1 MHHAMSCRCDFD
13 HASPDLRTPGHKQ
26 STSKSKLQTQ
36 PAAGHVH
43 MTVTASSKSRVQA
56 RPYITCR
63 VPSHIWR
70 ETSKSPT
77 FHLPPSTFEFE
88 SDYST
93 SCPQS
98 ITVVRTHSG
107 SGSASS
113 VPIGYRTHPCCGS
126 RPWPL
131 SHWQRVPGARGL
143 HDAPS
148 TVHGARE
155 DAGPGTRNTHAHTPR
170 ALPWACSRV
179 LSTVVSPWI
188 VAVSVP
194 IRRAMINDS

>member
-43 MTVTASSKSRVQA
+43 MTVTASSNFSKSRVPTQSH
-56 RPYITCR
+56 ITCR

-77 FHLPPSTFEFE
+77 FHRRPSL
-88 SDYST
+88 
-93 SCPQS
+93 S
-98 ITVVRTHSG
+98 ITIVRTRSG
-107 SGSASS
+107 SGS
-113 VPIGYRTHPCCGS
+113 VPITAAS
-126 RPWPL
+126 AAVRPRSPR
-131 SHWQRVPGARGL
+131 SPRRAE
-143 HDAPS
+143 
-148 TVHGARE
+148 HGARCTRRCR
-155 DAGPGTRNTHAHTPR
+155 TRNTHAHTPR